1 MERNEKS
8 LEQGGGNVW
17 GFVEEMEGRGKLTG
31 KGMTELEEKLGR
43 IILWREG
50 ELGM

>member
-1 MERNEKS
+1 MSAWGLWKKLKERKAD
-8 LEQGGGNVW
+8 
-17 GFVEEMEGRGKLTG
+17 R
-31 KGMTELEEKLGR
+31 KGMTELDEKLGR